1 VATALLDRLSYWY
14 PAAEAPALD
23 RVDLRLEPG
32 LTLIAGASG
41 SGKSSLLRVFNGLV
55 PHFHGGRLAGRA
67 VVAGMTTATTAT
79 RMLAREVGFVF
90 QDPEA
95 QLVYATVENE
105 IAFGPENLRMP
116 RLEIAVRVAE
126 AAAAVGI
133 EGLLG
138 RQVASLSGGERQRV
152 ALAGALVLRPRL
164 LALDEPASQLDP
176 EGAEAIAA
184 ACRQLAEGGMTVVVA
199 EHRLRRLLAPAGQL
213 VLLDSGRVQGSGLP
227 RDLAGRLPA
236 PPQVVELGRR
246 LGWWPL
252 PLTVEEAAPLLPVL
266 KARAAASPNRR
277 GEVAWSLTGVTA
289 GPGRRPVLEQVDLD
303 GVRGEVTVLMGPN
316 GGGKTTLLRTVAGLL
331 EPMEGRAET
340 PPGRVAYLPQ
350 NPTALLHQPTL
361 LAEVEL
367 TLQRGGS
374 SEPAAAIL
382 SELGLAGLEGRYPR
396 DLSGGQ
402 RERAALAAV
411 LAGSPALALLDEPT
425 RGMDGAAREALV
437 ALIRRLAA
445 GGSSV
450 ILATHDSD
458 LAAEVG
464 DRVVE
469 VIGGGVRDHGP
480 PERALAG
487 SGPLATQIGRL
498 YPAGPVTVA
507 GVMARL

>member
-1 VATALLDRLSYWY
+1 VATALLDRLTYWY

-32 LTLIAGASG
+32 LTLVAGASG
-41 SGKSSLLRVFNGLV
+41 SGKSSLLRALNGLV

-67 VVAGMTTATTAT
+67 VVAGLETSTTAT
-79 RMLAREVGFVF
+79 RVLAREVGFVF

-105 IAFGPENLRMP
+105 IAFGLENLRLP
-116 RLEIAVRVAE
+116 RLEMAVRVGE

-164 LALDEPASQLDP
+164 LALDEPASQLDSD
-176 EGAEAIAA
+176 GAAAIAR
-184 ACRQLAEGGMTVVVA
+184 ACRQLAEGGMAVVVA
-199 EHRLRRLLAPAGQL
+199 EHRVQRLLAAARQL
-213 VLLDSGRVQGSGLP
+213 VLMDSGRVEASGRP

-246 LGWWPL
+246 LGWRPL
-252 PLTVEEAAPLLPVL
+252 PLTEEEAAPLMPAL
-266 KARAAASPNRR
+266 KPPRAARRERR
-277 GEVAWSLTGVTA
+277 GEVAWSLAGVTA
-289 GPGRRPVLEQVDLD
+289 GPGPRPVLEHVDLD
-303 GVRGEVTVLMGPN
+303 GVKGEVTVLMGPN

-331 EPMEGRAET
+331 EPVAGQAQT

-361 LAEVEL
+361 QAEVEL
-367 TLQRGGS
+367 TLHRAGS

-411 LAGSPALALLDEPT
+411 LAGSPDVALLDEPT
-425 RGMDGAAREALV
+425 RGMDGAARDALV
-437 ALIRRLAA
+437 ALVRRLAA

-458 LAAEVG
+458 LAGEVG

-469 VIGGGVRDHGP
+469 VIGGGVRDQGP
-480 PERALAG
+480 PEQALAG

-498 YPAGPVTVA
+498 YPGGPVTVA